1 MTLRR
6 IVLLAAVLGM
16 GACSLDLATD
26 PNNPDPIGENPTK
39 GQVSAAAN
47 GMVIALRDDIQDFAL
62 DIGILGREA
71 LRIDGSDPRWI
82 SELLIGTLDAGGDP
96 FGGDHWLE
104 EYTAIREGNLLLN
117 SLQTAEQLTP
127 EEISATSGFV
137 KTMQALAFI
146 LVLDTH
152 TQDSIP
158 IAIPLDVTAPPAPFV
173 TNAAAWA
180 HVITLLEEGNT
191 ELAAGGTAF
200 PFTLPAGF
208 AGFDAPTT
216 FATFNRALRA
226 RVAAYRADWNGVL
239 TALAGSFL
247 ISGSGA
253 DLQRGVYMNYGTGPG
268 DFPNPLV
275 PQTVEN
281 FAHDSLQA
289 LAQLQADG
297 VTPDLRLTTKTAA
310 RSSLSSNGFSSGLGF
325 IRYPS
330 PNSSVPIIKNEELIL
345 LRAEANINLN
355 DLGAALTDINQ
366 IRTQSGGLAP
376 LATLGTQEQAIDE
389 LLYNRLFSLLYE
401 GGHRWIDLR
410 RYGRLALAPAGDILP
425 SRDPD
430 PAHGGGTEVVH
441 QTLPIPRD
449 EVLAR

>member
-47 GMVIALRDDIQDFAL
+47 GLIIALRDDIQDFAL

-82 SELLIGTLDAGGDP
+82 SELLIGNLDAGGDP

-127 EEISATSGFV
+127 AEISATSGFV

-173 TNAAAWA
+173 TNAVAWD

-191 ELAAGGTAF
+191 ELAAGGDAF
-200 PFTLPAGF
+200 PFTLPTGF
-208 AGFDAPTT
+208 LGFDTPAT

-226 RVAAYRADWNGVL
+226 RVAAYRADWAGVL

-247 ISGSGA
+247 VSGPGA

-289 LAQLQADG
+289 LVQLQGDG
-297 VTPDLRLTTKTAA
+297 VTPDLRFTTKVAT
-310 RSSLSSNGFSSGLGF
+310 RSSLSSTGFSSSLAF
-325 IRYPS
+325 IRYPI

-345 LRAEANINLN
+345 LRA
-355 DLGAALTDINQ
+355 
-366 IRTQSGGLAP
+366 
-376 LATLGTQEQAIDE
+376 
-389 LLYNRLFSLLYE
+389 
-401 GGHRWIDLR
+401 
-410 RYGRLALAPAGDILP
+410 
-425 SRDPD
+425 
-430 PAHGGGTEVVH
+430 
-441 QTLPIPRD
+441 
-449 EVLAR
+449 

>member
-6 IVLLAAVLGM
+6 IVLLAGVLGM
-16 GACSLDLATD
+16 GACSLDLATN
-26 PNNPDPIGENPTK
+26 PNSPDPIGENPTK

-47 GMVIALRDDIQDFAL
+47 GMIIALRDDIQDFAL

-82 SELLIGTLDAGGDP
+82 SELLIGSLDPGGDP

-104 EYTAIREGNLLLN
+104 EYNSIREGNLLLN

-127 EEISATSGFV
+127 AEVSATSGLV
-137 KTMQALAFI
+137 KTIQALAFV

-173 TNAAAWA
+173 TNAAAWD

-191 ELAAGGTAF
+191 ELAAGGDAF
-200 PFTLPAGF
+200 PFTLPPGF
-208 AGFDAPTT
+208 LGFDTPAT

-247 ISGSGA
+247 IAGPGA

-289 LAQLQADG
+289 LVQMQGDG

-310 RSSLSSNGFSSGLGF
+310 RGSLNSNGFESSLGF
-325 IRYPS
+325 TRYPS
-330 PNSSVPIIKNEELIL
+330 RTAI
-345 LRAEANINLN
+345 RA
-355 DLGAALTDINQ
+355 
-366 IRTQSGGLAP
+366 RP
-376 LATLGTQEQAIDE
+376 P
-389 LLYNRLFSLLYE
+389 
-401 GGHRWIDLR
+401 R
-410 RYGRLALAPAGDILP
+410 R
-425 SRDPD
+425 
-430 PAHGGGTEVVH
+430 
-441 QTLPIPRD
+441 
-449 EVLAR
+449 

>member
-39 GQVSAAAN
+39 GQVSASAN
-47 GMVIALRDDIQDFAL
+47 GLIIALRDDIQDFAL

-82 SELLIGTLDAGGDP
+82 SELLIGNLDAGGDP

-137 KTMQALAFI
+137 KTIQALAFV

-173 TNAAAWA
+173 TNAAAWDHA
-180 HVITLLEEGNT
+180 ISLLEEGNT
-191 ELAAGGTAF
+191 ELAAGGDAF

-208 AGFDAPTT
+208 LGFDTPVT

-239 TALAGSFL
+239 TALSGSFL
-247 ISGSGA
+247 IAGPGA
-253 DLQRGVYMNYGTGPG
+253 NLQTGVYMNYGTGPG
-268 DFPNPLV
+268 DFANPLV
-275 PQTVEN
+275 PQTAEN
-281 FAHDSLQA
+281 FAQSSL
-289 LAQLQADG
+289 LELVQLQADG
-297 VTPDLRLTTKTAA
+297 ITPDLRLTTKTAE
-310 RSSLSSNGFSSGLGF
+310 RSVLSSTGYSDSLGF

-330 PNSSVPIIKNEELIL
+330 PNSSIPIIKNEELIL

-366 IRTQSGGLAP
+366 IRTESGGLEA

-410 RYGRLALAPAGDILP
+410 RYGRLALEPTGDIPLSRKDEDGQPLP
-425 SRDPD
+425 
-430 PAHGGGTEVVH
+430 EVVH
-441 QTLPIPRD
+441 LTLPIPRD

>member
-16 GACSLDLATD
+16 GACSLDLATN
-26 PNNPDPIGENPTK
+26 PNSPDPIGENPTK

-47 GMVIALRDDIQDFAL
+47 GLVIALRDDIQDFAL

-82 SELLIGTLDAGGDP
+82 SELLIGNLDAGGDP

-127 EEISATSGFV
+127 EEVSATSGFV

-158 IAIPLDVTAPPAPFV
+158 VAIPLDVTAAPAPFV
-173 TNAAAWA
+173 TNAAAWD
-180 HVITLLEEGNT
+180 HVISLLEDGNT
-191 ELAAGGTAF
+191 ELAAGGDAF
-200 PFTLPAGF
+200 PFTLPTGF
-208 AGFDAPTT
+208 LGFDAPAT

-226 RVAAYRADWNGVL
+226 RVAAYRADWSGVL
-239 TALAGSFL
+239 TALAGSFI
-247 ISGSGA
+247 ISGPGA

-281 FAHDSLQA
+281 FAHESLLT
-289 LAQLQADG
+289 LAQLRADN
-297 VTPDLRLTTKTAA
+297 TPDLRLSTKTAD
-310 RSSLSSNGFSSGLGF
+310 RSGLSSNGFSSSLGF
-325 IRYPS
+325 TRYPS

-366 IRTQSGGLAP
+366 IRTESGGLAA
-376 LATLGTQEQAIDE
+376 LGTLGTQDQAIDE

-410 RYGRLALAPAGDILP
+410 RYGRLALEPAGDVPP
-425 SRDPD
+425 SRDPS
-430 PAHGGGTEVVH
+430 AANGGGPEVVH
-441 QTLPIPRD
+441 LTLPIPRD

>member
-6 IVLLAAVLGM
+6 IVLLAGVIAM
-16 GACSLDLATD
+16 GACSFDLDTN
-26 PNNPDPIGENPTK
+26 PNSPNPIGENPTK
-39 GQVSAAAN
+39 GQVAAAAN
-47 GMVIALRDDIQDFAL
+47 GMLIALRDEIQDFAL

-71 LRIDGSDPRWI
+71 LRIDGADPRWT
-82 SELLIGTLDAGGDP
+82 SELLVGNLDPGGDP
-96 FGGDHWLE
+96 FGGDHWIE
-104 EYTAIREGNLLLN
+104 EYSSIREGNLILA
-117 SLQTAEQLTP
+117 SLETAEQLTP
-127 EEISATSGFV
+127 AEISATSGFV
-137 KTMQALAFI
+137 KTIQALAFV

-158 IAIPLDVTAPPAPFV
+158 IDIPLDVTAPPAPFV
-173 TNAAAWA
+173 TNAAAWD

-191 ELAAGGTAF
+191 ELAAGGDAF

-208 AGFDAPTT
+208 LGFDTPVT

-226 RVAAYRADWNGVL
+226 RVAAYRADWSGVL

-247 ISGSGA
+247 VSGVGA

-268 DFPNPLV
+268 DFPNPLI
-275 PQTVEN
+275 PESPTN

-289 LAQLQADG
+289 LAQRQAAVD
-297 VTPDLRLTTKTAA
+297 TFDLRLMTKTVAH
-310 RSSLSSNGFSSGLGF
+310 STTGLNGFSSSLAF
-325 IRYPS
+325 TRYPS

-355 DLGAALTDINQ
+355 DLSTALTDINQ
-366 IRTQSGGLAP
+366 IRTESGGLDA
-376 LATLGTQEQAIDE
+376 LATLGTEEQAIDE

-410 RYGRLALAPAGDILP
+410 RYGRLALEPTGDIP
-425 SRDPD
+425 RSRN
-430 PAHGGGTEVVH
+430 PADGPEVVH
-441 QTLPIPRD
+441 VTFPIPRD

>member
-16 GACSLDLATD
+16 GACSLDLATN
-26 PNNPDPIGENPTK
+26 PNSPDPIGENPTK

-47 GMVIALRDDIQDFAL
+47 GLIIALRDDIQDFAL

-82 SELLIGTLDAGGDP
+82 SELLIGNLDAGGDP

-127 EEISATSGFV
+127 EEISATSGFA
-137 KTMQALAFI
+137 KTIQALAFV

-173 TNAAAWA
+173 TNAAAWD

-191 ELAAGGTAF
+191 ELAAGGDAF

-208 AGFDAPTT
+208 LGFDSPAT

-226 RVAAYRADWNGVL
+226 RVAAYRADWAGVL

-247 ISGSGA
+247 VSGPGA

-289 LAQLQADG
+289 LVQLQGDG
-297 VTPDLRLTTKTAA
+297 VTPDLRFTTKVAT
-310 RSSLSSNGFSSGLGF
+310 RSSLSSTGFSSSLGF

-345 LRAEANINLN
+345 LRAEANINLS
-355 DLGAALTDINQ
+355 DLGAALPDINQ
-366 IRTQSGGLAP
+366 IRAQSGGLAELP
-376 LATLGTQEQAIDE
+376 TLGTQEQAIDE

-410 RYGRLALAPAGDILP
+410 RYGRLALEPAGDVLP
-425 SRDPD
+425 SRDPN
-430 PAHGGGTEVVH
+430 PANGGGPEVVH

>member
-16 GACSLDLATD
+16 GACSFDLATN
-26 PNNPDPIGENPTK
+26 PNSPDPIGEDPTK
-39 GQVSAAAN
+39 GEVGAAAN
-47 GMVIALRDDIQDFAL
+47 GMLVGLRDDIQDFAL
-62 DIGILGREA
+62 DVGILGREA

-82 SELLIGTLDAGGDP
+82 GELLIGRLDPGGDP
-96 FGGDHWLE
+96 FGGDHWIE
-104 EYTAIREGNLLLN
+104 EYSVIREGNLILAALP
-117 SLQTAEQLTP
+117 TATQLT
-127 EEISATSGFV
+127 EEEVSATSGYA
-137 KTMQALAFI
+137 KTLQALAFL

-152 TQDSIP
+152 TEDSIP

-191 ELAAGGTAF
+191 ELAAGGGAF
-200 PFTLPAGF
+200 PFTLPEGF
-208 AGFDAPTT
+208 TGFNTPAT

-226 RVAAYRADWNGVL
+226 RVAAYRQDWAGVL

-247 ISGSGA
+247 NTASS
-253 DLQRGVYMNYGTGPG
+253 LQLGVYMNYGTGPG

-281 FAHDSLQA
+281 FAHDSLVA

-297 VTPDLRLTTKTAA
+297 VTLDQRLVTKTAPK
-310 RSSLSSNGFSSGLGF
+310 SSLSSNGFSSSLGF

-330 PNSSVPIIKNEELIL
+330 PSSPVPIIKNEELVL
-345 LRAEANINLN
+345 LRAEANINLS
-355 DLGAALTDINQ
+355 DLTTALTDINLV
-366 IRTQSGGLAP
+366 RTTSGGLDP
-376 LATLGTQEQAIDE
+376 LVSLGTPEQAIDE

-410 RYGRLALAPAGDILP
+410 RYGRLALEPTGDIP
-425 SRDPD
+425 RSRN
-430 PAHGGGTEVVH
+430 PADGAEVVF
-441 QTLPIPRD
+441 QTYPIPRD

>member
-26 PNNPDPIGENPTK
+26 PNNPDPIGDNPTK

-47 GMVIALRDDIQDFAL
+47 GMIIALRDDIQDFAL
-62 DIGILGREA
+62 DIGILGRES

-82 SELLIGTLDAGGDP
+82 SELLIGNLDAGGDP

-104 EYTAIREGNLLLN
+104 EYTSIREGNLLLN

-137 KTMQALAFI
+137 KTIQALAFV

-173 TNAAAWA
+173 TNAAAWD

-191 ELAAGGTAF
+191 ELAAGGDAF
-200 PFTLPAGF
+200 PFTLPTGF
-208 AGFDAPTT
+208 AGFDTPVS

-226 RVAAYRADWNGVL
+226 RVAAYRADWSGVL

-247 ISGSGA
+247 VSGVGA
-253 DLQRGVYMNYGTGPG
+253 DLQHGVYMNYGTGPG

-281 FAHDSLQA
+281 FAHSSL
-289 LAQLQADG
+289 LAEVQNQADG
-297 VTPDLRLTTKTAA
+297 VTPDLRLTTKVAK
-310 RSSLSSNGFSSGLGF
+310 RGVLSSTGYSDSLGF

-330 PNSSVPIIKNEELIL
+330 PNSSIPIIKNEELIL
-345 LRAEANINLN
+345 LRAEANINLS
-355 DLGAALTDINQ
+355 DLGGALTDINQ
-366 IRTQSGGLAP
+366 IRTQSGGLEA
-376 LATLGTQEQAIDE
+376 LTTLGTPEQAIDE

-410 RYGRLALAPAGDILP
+410 RYGRLALEPAGDILR
-425 SRDPD
+425 SRQDENGDPL
-430 PAHGGGTEVVH
+430 PEVVH

>member
-16 GACSLDLATD
+16 GACSLDLATN
-26 PNNPDPIGENPTK
+26 PNSPDPIGENPTK

-47 GMVIALRDDIQDFAL
+47 GLVIALRDDIQDFAL

-82 SELLIGTLDAGGDP
+82 SELLIGNLDAGGDP

-127 EEISATSGFV
+127 EEVSATSGFV

-158 IAIPLDVTAPPAPFV
+158 IAIPLDVTAAPAPFV
-173 TNAAAWA
+173 TNAAAWD
-180 HVITLLEEGNT
+180 HVISLLEDGNT
-191 ELAAGGTAF
+191 ELAAGGDAF
-200 PFTLPAGF
+200 PFTLPTGF
-208 AGFDAPTT
+208 LGFDAPAT

-226 RVAAYRADWNGVL
+226 RVAAYRADWSGVL
-239 TALAGSFL
+239 TALAGSFI
-247 ISGSGA
+247 ISGPGA

-281 FAHDSLQA
+281 FAHESLLT
-289 LAQLQADG
+289 LAQLRADN
-297 VTPDLRLTTKTAA
+297 TPDLRLSTKTAD
-310 RSSLSSNGFSSGLGF
+310 RGGLSSNGFSSSLGF
-325 IRYPS
+325 TRYPA

-366 IRTQSGGLAP
+366 IRTESGGLAA
-376 LATLGTQEQAIDE
+376 LGTLGTQDQAIDE

-410 RYGRLALAPAGDILP
+410 RYGRLALEPAGDVPP
-425 SRDPD
+425 SRDPS
-430 PAHGGGTEVVH
+430 AANGGGPEVVH
-441 QTLPIPRD
+441 VTLPIPRD